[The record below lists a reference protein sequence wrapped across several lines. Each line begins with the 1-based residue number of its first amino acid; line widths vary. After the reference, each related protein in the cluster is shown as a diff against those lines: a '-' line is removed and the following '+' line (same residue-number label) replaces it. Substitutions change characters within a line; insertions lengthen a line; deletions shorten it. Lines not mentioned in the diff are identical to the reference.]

1 MKRPTTGRRHPRS
14 GSIPVTELIR
24 KRPAK
29 LDVPQEHRA
38 LANALVLAS
47 TESVQDKPTSHRRPQ
62 ARSAQL
68 ARVAGLGLAA
78 CVLCGSVT
86 LAAVITHNRDQTA
99 APANH
104 KLEITGEQ
112 ALLPDSYTTIANQ
125 APAPA
130 RPTVPTQVPRTAEG
144 SFPYTPSSTEPTT
157 SAGTETTHQR
167 AKSSSAVQLVREF
180 YKLIAS
186 DPAQAF
192 QLLAPESFFG
202 ADFGRFVAAWSVVTD
217 VHVLSMHEQKD
228 GSVVSVVSM
237 RMADGS
243 KLRLEQLLRT
253 GGDGELRIVGAQLLS
268 AQHG

>member
-1 MKRPTTGRRHPRS
+1 M
-14 GSIPVTELIR
+14 TELIR

-47 TESVQDKPTSHRRPQ
+47 TESVKDKPTSHRRPQ

-86 LAAVITHNRDQTA
+86 LAAVITSHRDQTA

-112 ALLPDSYTTIANQ
+112 ALLPDSFTTIANQ
-125 APAPA
+125 TPAPIK
-130 RPTVPTQVPRTAEG
+130 PEVPGQVQDTATG
-144 SFPYTPSSTEPTT
+144 SFPYTPGSTSTT
-157 SAGTETTHQR
+157 PAPAKVERHQPK
-167 AKSSSAVQLVREF
+167 ASSAVQLVREF
-180 YKLIAS
+180 YELIAT

-192 QLLAPESFFG
+192 LLLAPEAFD
-202 ADFGRFVAAWSVVTD
+202 ADFTRFVEAWSSVTD
-217 VHVLSMHEQKD
+217 VRVVEMREQKD
-228 GSVVSVVSM
+228 GSVISVVSM

-243 KLRLEQLLRT
+243 RLRLEQLLRT
-253 GGDGELRIVGAQLLS
+253 GGGGELRIVGAELLS

>member
-47 TESVQDKPTSHRRPQ
+47 TESVKDKPTSHRRPQ

-86 LAAVITHNRDQTA
+86 LAAVITNHREQTA

-125 APAPA
+125 APATTKPE
-130 RPTVPTQVPRTAEG
+130 VPGQVQDTATG
-144 SFPYTPSSTEPTT
+144 SFPYTPGGTTTTT
-157 SAGTETTHQR
+157 SSPTRRHQP
-167 AKSSSAVQLVREF
+167 AASNAVQLVREF
-180 YKLIAS
+180 YQLIAT

-192 QLLAPESFFG
+192 DLLAPDAFN
-202 ADFGRFVAAWSVVTD
+202 ADLGRFVQAWSSVTD
-217 VHVLSMHEQKD
+217 VHVVEVREQKD
-228 GSVVSVVSM
+228 GIVICVVSM

-253 GGDGELRIVGAQLLS
+253 GGGGELRIVGAELLS

>member
-1 MKRPTTGRRHPRS
+1 MNRPITGRRHPRS

-47 TESVQDKPTSHRRPQ
+47 TESIKDKPTSHRRPQ

-78 CVLCGSVT
+78 CVLCGSVG
-86 LAAVITHNRDQTA
+86 LAAVITHHRDQTA
-99 APANH
+99 APANQ

-112 ALLPDSYTTIANQ
+112 ALLPDSYTTVANK
-125 APAPA
+125 APAGAKPE
-130 RPTVPTQVPRTAEG
+130 VPGQAQGAATG
-144 SFPYTPSSTEPTT
+144 SFPYTPASSTQT
-157 SAGTETTHQR
+157 S
-167 AKSSSAVQLVREF
+167 SSSAVKDQQQPKTNNAVQLIREF
-180 YKLIAS
+180 YRLIAR

-192 QLLAPESFFG
+192 LLLAPEAFN
-202 ADFGRFVAAWSVVTD
+202 ADLGRFVQAWSSVTD
-217 VHVLSMHEQKD
+217 VHVIDMRQQKD
-228 GSVVSVVSM
+228 GSIVSVVSM

-253 GGDGELRIVGAQLLS
+253 GGNGELRIVGAQLLS

>member
-47 TESVQDKPTSHRRPQ
+47 TESVKDKPTSHRRPQ

-68 ARVAGLGLAA
+68 ARIAGLGVAA
-78 CVLCGSVT
+78 CVLCGSIT
-86 LAAVITHNRDQTA
+86 LAAVITSHRDQTA
-99 APANH
+99 APAGE
-104 KLEITGEQ
+104 KLQITGAQ

-125 APAPA
+125 APAQT
-130 RPTVPTQVPRTAEG
+130 RPEVPGQVQDTATG
-144 SFPYTPSSTEPTT
+144 SFPYTPSAPTSSATQIPKRAVEPTAST
-157 SAGTETTHQR
+157 AI
-167 AKSSSAVQLVREF
+167 QLAREF
-180 YKLIAS
+180 YRLIAT

-192 QLLAPESFFG
+192 DLLAPEAFD
-202 ADFGRFVAAWSVVTD
+202 ADFTRFVSAWSAVTD
-217 VHVLSMHEQKD
+217 LHVVEMHEQKD

-237 RMADGS
+237 RLADGS
-243 KLRLEQLLRT
+243 KLRLEQLLRI
-253 GGDGELRIVGAQLLS
+253 GGTGELRIVGAELLS
-268 AQHG
+268 AQYG